1 MWARSQPWKI
11 PRVGLCVRHT
21 TDQECRYVF
30 LCRYCFR
37 RRPGM
42 RSCAKGAPGGPEKK
56 GPSPPRRRRPPD
68 SDVEGATLLRL
79 ACERGGVD
87 CRLLRRLLRLAYER
101 ALLAE
106 LLEAQPRPRLAAGV
120 AADAVRSAAL
130 VLDHAAAR
138 VVELE
143 QGGADVPL
151 GRLVIFLRIGA
162 RERIASRGIVLL
174 ADLLQEELLRLPLLV
189 VREHRGELRRRL
201 VVGLLDGPV

>member
-37 RRPGM
+37 RRPSM

-56 GPSPPRRRRPPD
+56 GASPPRRRRPPD

-87 CRLLRRLLRLAYER
+87 CRLLRRDRKSTRLN
-101 ALLAE
+101 
-106 LLEAQPRPRLAAGV
+106 
-120 AADAVRSAAL
+120 SS
-130 VLDHAAAR
+130 H
-138 VVELE
+138 
-143 QGGADVPL
+143 
-151 GRLVIFLRIGA
+151 LVISYAVFCLKKKRNI
-162 RERIASRGIVLL
+162 
-174 ADLLQEELLRLPLLV
+174 
-189 VREHRGELRRRL
+189 
-201 VVGLLDGPV
+201 